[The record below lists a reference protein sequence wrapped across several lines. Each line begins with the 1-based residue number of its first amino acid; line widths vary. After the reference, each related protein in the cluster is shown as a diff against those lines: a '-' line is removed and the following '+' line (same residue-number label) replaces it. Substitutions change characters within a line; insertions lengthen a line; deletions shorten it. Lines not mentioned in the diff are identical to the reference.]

1 MAGFTGSAKF
11 QHIAQ
16 HGNAAAAG
24 AGLAVMQNLQGC
36 FHAVRAGVIAI
47 LNKGHTAV
55 LHNVLAHTGGL
66 IAGQRTGGAGTLQPQ
81 AGGCSIS
88 SKGIIH
94 GMNACRGDGYTE
106 LIRFAVHVIHQ
117 GKAGT
122 LPYGMNI
129 DGAHIGGAGADAE
142 PHRAQAAG
150 DLRGG
155 QQVIVRIQNQRGAV
169 RQALADFH
177 LCLQYILPRAQIF
190 QVGNADHRNDTGRRP
205 RCAHQAGNLAQVA
218 HAHFHHSILGG
229 ILQAEQRVGQADL
242 IVLVALCF

>member
-1 MAGFTGSAKF
+1 
-11 QHIAQ
+11 
-16 HGNAAAAG
+16 
-24 AGLAVMQNLQGC
+24 
-36 FHAVRAGVIAI
+36 
-47 LNKGHTAV
+47 
-55 LHNVLAHTGGL
+55 
-66 IAGQRTGGAGTLQPQ
+66 
-81 AGGCSIS
+81 
-88 SKGIIH
+88 
-94 GMNACRGDGYTE
+94 MNACRGDGYTE
-106 LIRFAVHVIHQ
+106 LIGFTVHVIHQ

-155 QQVIVRIQNQRGAV
+155 QQVIVRIQNQRSAI